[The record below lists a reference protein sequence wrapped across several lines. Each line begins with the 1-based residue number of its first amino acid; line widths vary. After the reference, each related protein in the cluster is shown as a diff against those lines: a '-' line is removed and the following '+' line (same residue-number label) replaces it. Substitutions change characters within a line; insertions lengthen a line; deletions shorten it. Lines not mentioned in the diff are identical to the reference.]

1 MKELTEVQKEKTITD
16 LYRIVLTKNSVY
28 LWEQEKGESILLMAS
43 SDILLLQKSYYS
55 FIGFI
60 ESNADKEDTKNKL
73 IGSYIDHF
81 CRNKSQ

>member
-43 SDILLLQKSYYS
+43 TDILLLEKSYHS

-60 ESNADKEDTKNKL
+60 ESNADTEDAKNKL

-81 CRNKSQ
+81 CRNNSQ

>member
-1 MKELTEVQKEKTITD
+1 MKEIQKEKTITD
-16 LYRIVLTKNSVY
+16 LYRIIQTKNSVY

-43 SDILLLQKSYYS
+43 TDILLLEKSYHS

-60 ESNADKEDTKNKL
+60 ESNADTEDAKNKL

-81 CRNKSQ
+81 CRNNSQ